1 MATNVLVLV
10 QDGDVAR
17 ALKDLKKHMIKS
29 GIQKDMKRH
38 DYYLKPSFALRLK
51 SKLARAKARK
61 AAKRVTVAM
70 DERERRR
77 EGG

>member
-1 MATNVLVLV
+1 MATNVLVWV
-10 QDGDVAR
+10 RDGDVAR

-29 GIQKDMKRH
+29 GTQRDMKRH

-51 SKLARAKARK
+51 SKVARSKARK
-61 AAKRVTVAM
+61 AAKRVAEAM
-70 DERERRR
+70 AARERH